1 MTTTKSQ
8 TVLNRVAFVLLWLFV
23 FTLPL
28 SQATE
33 IPAIGAI
40 SQAIGLAALAAGV
53 AAVIERR
60 QIRLLSSFHL
70 LMGGFILWSAL
81 TLCWSISPQLTVQR
95 IVTYLQLFVLVLLIW
110 ELCRE
115 EKDVLRILSAF
126 VLGTILPAL
135 STLQAFLPGQQT
147 LYERAAKSGFD
158 PNSLAFMLAISLPV
172 SYYLTLQHK
181 SALTALYR
189 LQMGFAFCAALLY
202 GSAATLIAMVI
213 GLSLVCWTI
222 HLVPMRI
229 RRNAFALT
237 LLIGT
242 TTFVLIPSS
251 VVKHIMDETQKGGIS
266 LTAVLNTGAE
276 RIQTTPVG
284 GFGAGTLATAANHPT
299 FIMFAETG
307 VVGVLAFIAIIG
319 ILFLAADE
327 MSGAS
332 KSFWFTVLAIW
343 TVGVCCLSWECTQ
356 PAWLL
361 FGLLAAHSAS
371 LRKPQ
376 LAAKAVE
383 AKPHFVVEQE
393 AELCS

>member
-1 MTTTKSQ
+1 MTTTESQ
-8 TVLNRVAFVLLWLFV
+8 TVLNRIAFVLLWLFV
-23 FTLPL
+23 FTLPMT
-28 SQATE
+28 QATE

-53 AAVIERR
+53 AALIERR
-60 QIRLLSSFHL
+60 QIRWLSSFHL
-70 LMGGFILWSAL
+70 MMGGFILWSAL
-81 TLCWSISPQLTVQR
+81 TLCWSISPELTVQR
-95 IVTYLQLFVLVLLIW
+95 IVTYLQLFLLVLLIW

-115 EKDVLRILSAF
+115 EKDVLHILSAF

-147 LYERAAKSGFD
+147 LFERAAKSGFD
-158 PNSLAFMLAISLPV
+158 PNILSFMLAISLPV
-172 SYYLTLQHK
+172 SYYLILRHK

-222 HLVPMRI
+222 HLVPVRI

-237 LLIGT
+237 MLIGT
-242 TTFVLIPSS
+242 VTFVLIPSA
-251 VVKHIMDETQKGGIS
+251 VVKHITEETQKGGLS

-307 VVGVLAFIAIIG
+307 VVGVIAFIAILG

-332 KSFWFTVLAIW
+332 KSFWFTVLAVW

-371 LRKPQ
+371 LRKQPAAQ
-376 LAAKAVE
+376 AVAAK
-383 AKPHFVVEQE
+383 PPYFVEQE
-393 AELCS
+393 AEVWS